1 MSDGK
6 HIEAFLKTVAGYY
19 AVREDI
25 ESTCFVF
32 PNRRSMV
39 FFRSYLAAAFK
50 SCGRTV
56 MKLPDM
62 TAVNDFFYRLS
73 GESVTE
79 RTVLLIELY
88 DCYRKVYAEMNKTR
102 VVESLDDFIFWG
114 DTILADFN
122 DVDKYMIDA
131 EQLFFNISDLS
142 DIQSGWISALP
153 EGQRRAV
160 IEFLNCFTKNPGA
173 EDAREKKLGV
183 KDNFL
188 SVWNMLYPVY
198 KKYNEYLKAEGHS
211 YEGMVYRMLAEKLKS
226 GAEVKDMLDREY
238 GDTKYVFVG
247 LNALNACE
255 KTLLTAVKNAG
266 LAEFA
271 WDYFGHMIQDKFN
284 KSSLFMSENLADYPE
299 NDDVPW
305 KDEGSVVFPEINVVA
320 VPSAVGQAK
329 LLSSIFCNL
338 QPRKSVEIGGGHVR
352 ENWINTAIVLPDESM
367 LASVLNS
374 IPQRVSDINVTM
386 GIPMGESE
394 FFSLMDQL
402 CQLQLKQTAGKDGR
416 FFYHKPVWEIFANGL
431 FVAAAS
437 ETEKL
442 KMRQIKESAR
452 LYLSKED
459 VGTGP
464 ENDDFSLFN
473 ALFRF
478 LDINLSRTAVPCMED
493 LDVFSD
499 YLLNFIKIL
508 VDRLI
513 AASGTGLQVEYARA
527 YYCALVQLR
536 EQFFRV
542 NENRREEDRLL
553 VSVATYVSILKQ
565 ITRGITVPFRGE
577 PLKGLQIMGPLET
590 RALDFDNLI
599 LMSASE
605 GVFPR
610 KNFSASFIPADLR
623 VAYGMP
629 TYEYQDAVWAY
640 YFYRMISRARHVWI
654 LYDARTE
661 GLQSGEESRYVK
673 QLKYHFECP
682 LNYPAI
688 AYPNIRPMGREA
700 IVKPA
705 NVEEIVKSRNLSAT
719 HIKNYLKCP
728 AKFYY
733 AFIEKLK
740 VDEELEENLTALSF
754 GNVYHPAMQEIYTL
768 PKGRKVD
775 VQYIERWLESEKKEG
790 KIAAIVRD
798 KIKEVLKTVDIKGR
812 NIIDERI
819 VTEYVKKTLQ
829 RDKELLK
836 SIGRNEFEII
846 GLETGVKFELNAGNS
861 PVPQGF
867 IGFIDRLDTLSDDA
881 DFRVVDYKTGTVDD
895 NDWGIDDG
903 NADARSAL
911 VFESGKHAPLVT
923 FQFYIYDIAI
933 REGWCCDRNGN
944 ILGRFGEKKNVTVRN
959 SIYSTVNLMKKMP
972 ENEAL
977 SEVFYKNVKE
987 GLVKVLNEI
996 YNIDGTHPEFDRTG
1010 DSETCKNCDFKK
1022 LCIR

>member
-1 MSDGK
+1 MADK
-6 HIEAFLKTVAGYY
+6 IHIEAFLKSVAGYY
-19 AVREDI
+19 AGRENV
-25 ESTCFVF
+25 ERTCFIF

-39 FFRSYLAAAFK
+39 FFRSYLAAALK
-50 SCGRTV
+50 ACGRTV
-56 MKLPDM
+56 LKLPDM
-62 TAVNDFFYRLS
+62 TTINDFFYRLS
-73 GESVTE
+73 GENVTE
-79 RTVLLIELY
+79 RTILLVELY
-88 DCYRKVYAEMNKTR
+88 DCYRKVYSEVNKTR

-122 DVDKYMIDA
+122 DVDKYLIDA
-131 EQLFFNISDLS
+131 EQLFFNISDLG
-142 DIQSGWISALP
+142 DIQSGWIGALS
-153 EGQRRAV
+153 EKQRRAV
-160 IEFLNCFTKNPGA
+160 LDFLNCFTKNPRE

-198 KKYNEYLKAEGHS
+198 KEYNAYLKAAGHS
-211 YEGMVYRMLAEKLKS
+211 YEGMVYRALAEELKS
-226 GAEVKDMLDREY
+226 GAEVVDMLEKEY
-238 GDTKYVFVG
+238 GDEKYVFVG

-266 LAEFA
+266 MAEFA

-284 KSSLFMSENLADYPE
+284 KSSLFMNENIADYPE

-329 LLSSIFCNL
+329 LLVSIFNCL
-338 QPRKSVEIGGGHVR
+338 QPGKEIKD
-352 ENWINTAIVLPDESM
+352 EKTFDNWINTAIVLPDESM

-402 CQLQLKQTAGKDGR
+402 CRLQLKQSTGKDGR

-437 ETEKL
+437 EAEKL

-452 LYLSKED
+452 LYLSQED
-459 VGTGP
+459 VAGCSQN
-464 ENDDFSLFN
+464 EDFRLFN

-478 LDINLSRTAVPCMED
+478 LDINLSRTAVPCMDD
-493 LDVFSD
+493 LDVFSG
-499 YLLNFIKIL
+499 YLLDFIKIL
-508 VDRLI
+508 ADRLT
-513 AASGTGLQVEYARA
+513 AASGMGLQIEYARA

-536 EQFFRV
+536 EQFFRM
-542 NENRREEDRLL
+542 NENRCEGDRLL
-553 VSVATYVSILKQ
+553 VSVATYASILKQ

-682 LNYPAI
+682 LKYPSI
-688 AYPNIRPMGREA
+688 AYPNIRPIGREA

-705 NVEEIVKSRNLSAT
+705 NVEAIVKSRNLSAT

-754 GNVYHPAMQEIYTL
+754 GNVYHPVMQEVYTL

-775 VQYIERWLESEKKEG
+775 VQYIERWLESEKNEG
-790 KIAAIVRD
+790 KITAIVRD

-829 RDKELLK
+829 RDRELLN
-836 SIGRNEFEII
+836 SIGRNEFKIL
-846 GLETGVKFELNAGNS
+846 GLETGVKFELEAGS
-861 PVPQGF
+861 SAVPQGF
-867 IGFIDRLDTLSDDA
+867 IGFIDRLDTLTDDA

-895 NDWGIDDG
+895 NDWGIDDE

-911 VFESGKHAPLVT
+911 VFENGKHAPLVT

-933 REGWCCDRNGN
+933 REGWRCDRNGN
-944 ILGRFGEKKNVTVRN
+944 ILGRFVENKNADVTN

-987 GLVKVLNEI
+987 GLVKILNEI
-996 YNIDGTHPEFDRTG
+996 YNIDGAHPEFERTG
-1010 DSETCKNCDFKK
+1010 DSETCRNCDFKK